1 MPAVALR
8 EYRPARRDDL
18 GLAGLGAAEQL
29 ARRPGEGRAAG
40 EALPAGAKH
49 DALANLGREVGEL
62 GEGEFGGHGRGMGE
76 NTRVPLQKIAWLTVV
91 GICLVAV
98 VLLALGGYQGY
109 AGVAFAV
116 MLAAAINLR

>member
-1 MPAVALR
+1 MPL
-8 EYRPARRDDL
+8 
-18 GLAGLGAAEQL
+18 
-29 ARRPGEGRAAG
+29 
-40 EALPAGAKH
+40 K
-49 DALANLGREVGEL
+49 
-62 GEGEFGGHGRGMGE
+62 
-76 NTRVPLQKIAWLTVV
+76 KIAWLTVV